1 MTLTPR
7 IRSGVAIGVLTLA
20 AVAVGVVMRAAAV
33 HDGNSSPAPVVSA
46 EPDAE
51 QLRQICGSP
60 PAAEGSF
67 FCIGRDRSIS
77 PSQLVIPGHPDRETA
92 GVLQSSGRDR

>member
-1 MTLTPR
+1 MTPTPS
-7 IRSGVAIGVLTLA
+7 IRSGVAIGALTLA

-46 EPDAE
+46 DSDAE
-51 QLRQICGSP
+51 QLQQICGSP
-60 PAAEGSF
+60 PATEGSS

-77 PSQLVIPGHPDRETA
+77 PSQLVIPGYPDRDVA
-92 GVLQSSGRDR
+92 DGRS